1 MVGQGPY
8 PGSPA
13 CLAQGEEERTCVQET
28 AICLRRLLWGFPP
41 LGQCL
46 SFGGWL
52 SVCAMLMASLPV
64 VKSLRD
70 EVGML

>member
-1 MVGQGPY
+1 MCARDCGLSQK
-8 PGSPA
+8 
-13 CLAQGEEERTCVQET
+13 
-28 AICLRRLLWGFPP
+28 LRFLWGFPP
-41 LGQCL
+41 LDQCL

-52 SVCAMLMASLPV
+52 AVCAMLMASLPV